1 LEEIFAFAGH
11 HQSGQIFNM
20 FETKELFLKDLENEC
35 VETIY
40 SSRHRTLVGYE
51 ETIS

>member
-11 HQSGQIFNM
+11 HQSGQLFNM
-20 FETKELFLKDLENEC
+20 FETRELFLKDLESDG

-40 SSRHRTLVGYE
+40 SSRHRTFVGYE